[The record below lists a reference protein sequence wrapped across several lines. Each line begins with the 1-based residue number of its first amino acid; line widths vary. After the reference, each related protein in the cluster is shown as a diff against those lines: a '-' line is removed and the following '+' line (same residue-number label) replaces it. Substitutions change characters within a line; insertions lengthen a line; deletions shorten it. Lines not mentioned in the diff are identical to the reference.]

1 MVFEEDIVAMVFD
14 GHPTDETLEEYSLAV
29 LADPLL
35 SEFEEHLLI
44 CELCQD
50 RLALE
55 DDFRQGMHDAGTV
68 LQRRREGSPGW
79 SSLKPAWVFAMAA
92 LFLILAGIGWQ
103 GLRHA
108 VAGRQVSAAVVLLQ
122 ATRGPEDAAAA
133 ARADR
138 PAILVLDL
146 IDLQLS
152 PDYNVEIV
160 DAAGRP
166 VFRTSLIPEKN
177 RLQVPLAKGLSAG
190 TYFVR
195 VYSLRGELLREYS
208 LIVRG

>member
-1 MVFEEDIVAMVFD
+1 LVFEDDIVAMEFD
-14 GHPTDETLEEYSLAV
+14 GHPTDEALEEYSSAV

-50 RLALE
+50 RLAFE
-55 DDFRQGMHDAGTV
+55 DDFRQGMRDASTV
-68 LQRRREGSPGW
+68 LQERRPVSPGW
-79 SSLKPAWVFAMAA
+79 AAPKPAWVFAMAA
-92 LFLILAGIGWQ
+92 LFLILLGIGWQ

-108 VAGRQVSAAVVLLQ
+108 ATGRQMSAAIVLLQ
-122 ATRGPEDAAAA
+122 ATRGPGDAATVA
-133 ARADR
+133 ADR

-146 IDLQLS
+146 IDLQQS

-166 VFRTSLIPEKN
+166 VFRSSLIAEKN
-177 RLQVPLAKGLSAG
+177 RLQAPLPKGLAAG
-190 TYFVR
+190 AYFVR
-195 VYSLRGELLREYS
+195 VYSLKGELLREYS